1 MSGKENKPDEGFET
15 SPERRGTSFDIGSQ
29 QAGTVGN
36 VGGDLTVGKAS
47 VTGSAKVLREAIAAL
62 AREVARVDLPQATRS
77 GVDEH
82 LAAAAAEAESMM
94 PDRPKIARHLK
105 QVASLLTGANRLQT
119 ADGRLIEAF
128 RRTAELLGATGGPLL
143 ATLSVA

>member
-1 MSGKENKPDEGFET
+1 VSGKENKPDEGFET

-77 GVDEH
+77 GIDEH
-82 LAAAAAEAESMM
+82 LAAAAAESMM

-105 QVASLLTGANRLQT
+105 QVASLLTGANRLRT

>member
-15 SPERRGTSFDIGSQ
+15 SPERRGTSFNVGSQ
-29 QAGTVGN
+29 QAGTIGN
-36 VGGDLTVGKAS
+36 VGSDPTVGKAS
-47 VTGSAKVLREAIAAL
+47 VTGSAKELREAIAAL
-62 AREVARVDLPQATRS
+62 AREVARVDLPEAARS
-77 GVDEH
+77 GIDEH

-94 PDRPKIARHLK
+94 SDRPMIARHLK
-105 QVASLLTGANRLQT
+105 QVASLLTGANRLRT

-128 RRTAELLGATGGPLL
+128 RRTAELLGADGGPLL